1 MNKIVN
7 TFKFIG
13 YWILIIV
20 EYILQFATNI
30 FCTLIHS
37 IGAII
42 KFSSYL
48 FSTFIITLICF
59 VYFISQTYTL
69 YDFLHLEPYLYFY
82 MTGFFVIALL
92 IAKALFVIGYKIAYL
107 IDIFFWDLNFVFY
120 NKIQNM
126 TKTIFLTSKKIKDEK
141 FDEND
146 FYIHQFKQS
155 KNYWVNN
162 VDDSLTHIH
171 KAYYE
176 GNNDFS
182 FIETRW

>member
-1 MNKIVN
+1 LNKIVN
-7 TFKFIG
+7 TLKFIG

-59 VYFISQTYTL
+59 VYFIGRTYTL

-82 MTGFFVIALL
+82 MAGFFVIALL
-92 IAKALFVIGYKIAYL
+92 IAKTLFVIGYKIVYL

-141 FDEND
+141 FNEND

-171 KAYYE
+171 EAYYE
-176 GNNDFS
+176 GNKDFS
-182 FIETRW
+182 FVETRW